1 MTVHDLREL
10 IQDDI
15 ITCVDSYWLRLEVEF
30 VVGGDHIKK
39 GEEVKTH
46 LSFLLCQ
53 TVVDRI
59 NEYENDITTINPLED
74 GPFGTKRIVT
84 KSGSVFFRNSN
95 GIFDPKTGKKRF
107 ASMAEFRRFE
117 AHEHN
122 LLGD

>member
-1 MTVHDLREL
+1 MSFE
-10 IQDDI
+10 
-15 ITCVDSYWLRLEVEF
+15 
-30 VVGGDHIKK
+30 K
-39 GEEVKTH
+39 GEVMNQNVDPSVIKGMIEFLRSKEV
-46 LSFLLCQ
+46 
-53 TVVDRI
+53 VI
-59 NEYENDITTINPLED
+59 NSPYDFQNLIEDHCSHSQLFECGVFESDNPLED